1 MVCKNCGADLKPGI
15 KYCLNCGNYIDE
27 DDNEEEVSET
37 EDSLSLSDLQN
48 NISDD
53 DKKLEFDDNYSFDQP
68 EDKTKKKKRKTKLNV
83 KDMLIYGVLIL
94 IILVSLIVMLVSIV
108 GGSKKKAVTQPT
120 TTTVE
125 DNVVKMKD
133 YTIKFSGKLNY
144 SQDGEVIYISDDEN
158 YTFSYRNS
166 LDDYEKYSKDLSI
179 LENSLKKSGYSVL
192 NSEKR
197 EIDENEFI
205 IYKFK
210 FDNTTKYLYVTKV
223 DKKYITMGTIEEMN
237 NGDWREALTS
247 INKINKNIKFSKDS
261 ESSSDEKIDNVLN
274 NSTTDL
280 NKIIKG

>member
-27 DDNEEEVSET
+27 EDNDELSESD
-37 EDSLSLSDLQN
+37 DSLSLSDLQN
-48 NISDD
+48 DMSDN
-53 DKKLEFDDNYSFDQP
+53 DKKIDFDDNYSFDNS
-68 EDKTKKKKRKTKLNV
+68 EEKVGSKKKKIKLSL

-108 GGSKKKAVTQPT
+108 GGNKKTTPQPLNT
-120 TTTVE
+120 AVE
-125 DNVVKMKD
+125 DNIVKMKN
-133 YTIKFSGKLNY
+133 YTIKFSGELNY
-144 SQDGEVIYISDDEN
+144 SQDGEIIYISDDKN

-197 EIDENEFI
+197 EIEENEFI

-210 FDNTTKYLYVTKV
+210 FDSTTKYLYVTKV
-223 DKKYITMGTIEEMN
+223 DKKYVTMGTIEEIN

-247 INKINKNIKFSKDS
+247 INKINKNIKFNDDS
-261 ESSSDEKIDNVLN
+261 DSSSDEEIDKALN

-280 NKIIKG
+280 NKVLK

>member
-27 DDNEEEVSET
+27 DEITEVD
-37 EDSLSLSDLQN
+37 DSSSLSDLQSD
-48 NISDD
+48 ISDN
-53 DKKLEFDDNYSFDQP
+53 DKKIEFDDNYSFT
-68 EDKTKKKKRKTKLNV
+68 ESEEKSTKKKKKLKLSS

-108 GGSKKKAVTQPT
+108 GGSKKKSVTQPT
-120 TTTVE
+120 TTAVE

-144 SQDGEVIYISDDEN
+144 SEDGDVIYISDDEN

-179 LENSLKKSGYSVL
+179 LEGSLKKSGYSVL

-210 FDNTTKYLYVTKV
+210 FDSTTKYLYVTKV
-223 DKKYITMGTIEEMN
+223 DKKYITMGTIEEIS
-237 NGDWREALTS
+237 NGDWREALTL
-247 INKINKNIKFSKDS
+247 INKINKNIKFSNDS
-261 ESSSDEKIDNVLN
+261 DSSSDDEIDKVLN

-280 NKIIKG
+280 NKIIK

>member
-120 TTTVE
+120 STVVE

-247 INKINKNIKFSKDS
+247 INKINKNIKFSNDS
-261 ESSSDEKIDNVLN
+261 GSSSDEEIDNVLN

>member
-27 DDNEEEVSET
+27 DDNEDDVSET

-48 NISDD
+48 NNSDD

-68 EDKTKKKKRKTKLNV
+68 DDKTKKKKRKTKLNV

-94 IILVSLIVMLVSIV
+94 IIFVSLIVMLVSIV

-120 TTTVE
+120 STVVE

-261 ESSSDEKIDNVLN
+261 GSSSDEEIDNVIN

-280 NKIIKG
+280 NKIIR

>member
-27 DDNEEEVSET
+27 EDNDELSESD
-37 EDSLSLSDLQN
+37 DSLSLSDLQN
-48 NISDD
+48 DMSDN
-53 DKKLEFDDNYSFDQP
+53 DKKIDFDDNYSFDNS
-68 EDKTKKKKRKTKLNV
+68 EEKVGSKKKKIKLSL

-94 IILVSLIVMLVSIV
+94 IILVSLIVMLASIV
-108 GGSKKKAVTQPT
+108 GGNKKTTPQPLNT
-120 TTTVE
+120 AVE
-125 DNVVKMKD
+125 DNIVKMKN
-133 YTIKFSGKLNY
+133 YTIKFSGELNY
-144 SQDGEVIYISDDEN
+144 SQDGEIIYISDDKN

-197 EIDENEFI
+197 EIEENEFI

-210 FDNTTKYLYVTKV
+210 FDSTTKYLYVTKV
-223 DKKYITMGTIEEMN
+223 DKKYVTMGTIEEIN

-247 INKINKNIKFSKDS
+247 INKINKNIKFNDDS
-261 ESSSDEKIDNVLN
+261 DSSSDEEIDKALN

-280 NKIIKG
+280 NKVLK

>member
-27 DDNEEEVSET
+27 EDNDELSESD
-37 EDSLSLSDLQN
+37 DSLSLSDLQN
-48 NISDD
+48 DMSDN
-53 DKKLEFDDNYSFDQP
+53 DKKLDFDDNYSFDNS
-68 EDKTKKKKRKTKLNV
+68 EEKVSSKKKKIKLSL

-108 GGSKKKAVTQPT
+108 GGNKKTTPQPLNT
-120 TTTVE
+120 AVE
-125 DNVVKMKD
+125 DNVVKMKN

-144 SQDGEVIYISDDEN
+144 SQDGEIIYISDDKN

-197 EIDENEFI
+197 EIEENEFI

-210 FDNTTKYLYVTKV
+210 FDSTTKYLYVTKV
-223 DKKYITMGTIEEMN
+223 DKKYVTMGTIEEIN

-247 INKINKNIKFSKDS
+247 INKINKNIKFNDDS
-261 ESSSDEKIDNVLN
+261 DSSSDEEIDKALN

-280 NKIIKG
+280 NKVLK

>member
-27 DDNEEEVSET
+27 DDNEDDVSET

-48 NISDD
+48 NNSD
-53 DKKLEFDDNYSFDQP
+53 DDNYSFDQP
-68 EDKTKKKKRKTKLNV
+68 EDKTKKKKRKIKLNV
-83 KDMLIYGVLIL
+83 KDMIIYGVLIL

-120 TTTVE
+120 STVVE

-197 EIDENEFI
+197 EIYENEFI

-210 FDNTTKYLYVTKV
+210 FDSTTKYLYVTKV

-261 ESSSDEKIDNVLN
+261 GSSSDEEIDNVLN

-280 NKIIKG
+280 NKIIR

>member
-27 DDNEEEVSET
+27 DDNEDDVSET

-48 NISDD
+48 NNSDD

-68 EDKTKKKKRKTKLNV
+68 DDKTKKNKRKTKLNV

-94 IILVSLIVMLVSIV
+94 IIFVSLIVMLVSIV

-120 TTTVE
+120 STVVE

-166 LDDYEKYSKDLSI
+166 LDDYERYSKDLSI

-223 DKKYITMGTIEEMN
+223 DEKYITMGTIEEMN

-261 ESSSDEKIDNVLN
+261 GSSSDEEIDNVLN

-280 NKIIKG
+280 NKIIR

>member
-27 DDNEEEVSET
+27 DDNEDEVSET

-48 NISDD
+48 NVSDD

-68 EDKTKKKKRKTKLNV
+68 ENKTKKKKRKIKLNV

-120 TTTVE
+120 STVVE

-144 SQDGEVIYISDDEN
+144 SQDGDVIYISDDEN

-261 ESSSDEKIDNVLN
+261 SSSSDEEIDNVLN

-280 NKIIKG
+280 NKIIR

>member
-27 DDNEEEVSET
+27 EDNDELSESD
-37 EDSLSLSDLQN
+37 DSLSLSDLQN
-48 NISDD
+48 DMSDN
-53 DKKLEFDDNYSFDQP
+53 DKKIDFDDNYSFDNS
-68 EDKTKKKKRKTKLNV
+68 EEKVGSKKKKIKLSL

-108 GGSKKKAVTQPT
+108 GGNKKTTPQPLNT
-120 TTTVE
+120 AVE
-125 DNVVKMKD
+125 DNVVKMKN

-144 SQDGEVIYISDDEN
+144 SQDGEIIYISDDKN

-197 EIDENEFI
+197 EIEENEFI

-210 FDNTTKYLYVTKV
+210 FDSTTKYLYVTKV
-223 DKKYITMGTIEEMN
+223 DKKYVTMGTIEEIN

-247 INKINKNIKFSKDS
+247 INKINKNIKFNDDS
-261 ESSSDEKIDNVLN
+261 DSSSDEEIDKALN

-280 NKIIKG
+280 NKVLK

>member
-27 DDNEEEVSET
+27 DDNEDDVSET

-48 NISDD
+48 NNSDD

-68 EDKTKKKKRKTKLNV
+68 DDKTKKNKRKTKLNV

-120 TTTVE
+120 STVVE
-125 DNVVKMKD
+125 DNVVKLKD

-261 ESSSDEKIDNVLN
+261 GSSSDEEIDNVIN

-280 NKIIKG
+280 NKIIR

>member
-27 DDNEEEVSET
+27 DDNEDDVSET

-48 NISDD
+48 NNSDD

-68 EDKTKKKKRKTKLNV
+68 DDKTKKNKRKTKLNV

-120 TTTVE
+120 STVVE

-261 ESSSDEKIDNVLN
+261 GSSSDEEIDNVLN

-280 NKIIKG
+280 NKIIR

>member
-27 DDNEEEVSET
+27 DENEDDVTET
-37 EDSLSLSDLQN
+37 DDSLSLSDLQN
-48 NISDD
+48 DISDD
-53 DKKLEFDDNYSFDQP
+53 DKKLELDDSYSFDQT
-68 EDKTKKKKRKTKLNV
+68 EEKTSKKKRKLKLSV

-108 GGSKKKAVTQPT
+108 GGNKKKAVTQPT
-120 TTTVE
+120 NTVIE

-144 SQDGEVIYISDDEN
+144 SQDGDVIYISDDEN

-166 LDDYEKYSKDLSI
+166 LDDYERYSKDLSI

-210 FDNTTKYLYVTKV
+210 FDTTTKYLYVTKV

-247 INKINKNIKFSKDS
+247 INKINKNIKFSNESD
-261 ESSSDEKIDNVLN
+261 SSSDDEIDNVLN

-280 NKIIKG
+280 NKIIK

>member
-27 DDNEEEVSET
+27 EDNDELSESD
-37 EDSLSLSDLQN
+37 DSLSLSDLQN
-48 NISDD
+48 DMSDN
-53 DKKLEFDDNYSFDQP
+53 DKKIDFDDNYSFDNS
-68 EDKTKKKKRKTKLNV
+68 EEKVSSKKKKIKLSL

-108 GGSKKKAVTQPT
+108 GGNKKTTPQPLNT
-120 TTTVE
+120 AVE
-125 DNVVKMKD
+125 DNVVKMKN

-144 SQDGEVIYISDDEN
+144 SQDGEIIYISDDKN

-197 EIDENEFI
+197 EIEENEFI

-210 FDNTTKYLYVTKV
+210 FDSTTKYLYVTKV
-223 DKKYITMGTIEEMN
+223 DKKYVTMGTIEEIN

-247 INKINKNIKFSKDS
+247 INKINKNIKFNDDS
-261 ESSSDEKIDNVLN
+261 DSSSDEEIDKALN

-280 NKIIKG
+280 NKVLK

>member
-27 DDNEEEVSET
+27 DDNEDDVSET

-48 NISDD
+48 NNSDD

-68 EDKTKKKKRKTKLNV
+68 DDKTKKNKRKTKLNV

-120 TTTVE
+120 STVVE

-166 LDDYEKYSKDLSI
+166 LDDYERYSKDLSI

-261 ESSSDEKIDNVLN
+261 GSSSDEEIDNVLN

-280 NKIIKG
+280 NKIIR

>member
-27 DDNEEEVSET
+27 DDNEDEVSET

-48 NISDD
+48 NVSDD

-68 EDKTKKKKRKTKLNV
+68 ENKTKKKKRKIKLNV

-120 TTTVE
+120 STVVE

-261 ESSSDEKIDNVLN
+261 SSSSDEEIDNVLN

-280 NKIIKG
+280 NKIIK

>member
-27 DDNEEEVSET
+27 DDNEDDVSET

-48 NISDD
+48 NNSDD

-68 EDKTKKKKRKTKLNV
+68 DDKTKKNKRKTKLNV

-120 TTTVE
+120 STVVE

-223 DKKYITMGTIEEMN
+223 DEKYITMGTIEEMN

-261 ESSSDEKIDNVLN
+261 GSSSDEEIDNVIN

-280 NKIIKG
+280 NKIIR

>member
-27 DDNEEEVSET
+27 DDNEDDVSET

-48 NISDD
+48 NNSDD

-68 EDKTKKKKRKTKLNV
+68 DDKTKKNKRKTKLNV

-120 TTTVE
+120 STVVE

-247 INKINKNIKFSKDS
+247 INKINKNIKFSNDS
-261 ESSSDEKIDNVLN
+261 GSSSDEEIDNVLN

-280 NKIIKG
+280 NKIIR

>member
-27 DDNEEEVSET
+27 DDNEDEVSET

-261 ESSSDEKIDNVLN
+261 GSSSDEEIDNVLN

>member
-27 DDNEEEVSET
+27 DDNEDEVSET

-108 GGSKKKAVTQPT
+108 GGSKKKVVTQPT
-120 TTTVE
+120 STVVE

-261 ESSSDEKIDNVLN
+261 ESSSDEEIDNVLN

-280 NKIIKG
+280 NKIIR

>member
-27 DDNEEEVSET
+27 DDNEDEVSET

-48 NISDD
+48 NVSDD

-68 EDKTKKKKRKTKLNV
+68 ENKTKKKKRKIKLNV

-120 TTTVE
+120 STVVE
-125 DNVVKMKD
+125 DNVLKMKD

-144 SQDGEVIYISDDEN
+144 SQDGDVIYISDDEN

-261 ESSSDEKIDNVLN
+261 SSSSDEEIDNVLN

-280 NKIIKG
+280 NKIIR